1 MQLDMT
7 TLFTIFLYLMITA
20 LAWLPIWFLLDIL
33 TPKVMLERYFKKPHF
48 TGGELF
54 ALNLFPGTA
63 LRTALFSWILWFPSL
78 GKKRQLC
85 NLSEGT
91 PRWYAVALKILAAG
105 FMTHALLFIG
115 LLIGMLVYV
124 EFFE

>member
-1 MQLDMT
+1 MQIGFYELG
-7 TLFTIFLYLMITA
+7 IFLL
-20 LAWLPIWFLLDIL
+20 WLPITGLAWIPIWVLLDIL

-54 ALNLFPGTA
+54 ALNLFPGS
-63 LRTALFSWILWFPSL
+63 LMRVSIFGWGLWFPSL

-91 PRWYAVALKILAAG
+91 PRWYAVALKIFIAG
-105 FMTHALLFIG
+105 SMIHGLLFIG